1 MKTEEWVV
9 LIVFVLVAI
18 GSCGGMN
25 EDGPDRDNTGY
36 EDISR
41 SINGVAL

>member
-1 MKTEEWVV
+1 MKTEEWVI

-25 EDGPDRDNTGY
+25 EDVPDRGDTGY
-36 EDISR
+36 EDVSR

>member
-9 LIVFVLVAI
+9 LIVIVLIAI
-18 GSCGGMN
+18 GSCSGMN
-25 EDGPDRDNTGY
+25 EDGPDRGDTGY
-36 EDISR
+36 EDTSR